1 MDEDNKPEEFA
12 YEQEDSESFLLTKKK
27 VGSNNESQTIREKI
41 VQETIDEFLSIKSEE
56 RQQECWSFGCK
67 AKPIAWVRE
76 IQFDMLG
83 DKAGINQHIV
93 STRDY
98 NGPVP
103 GFCPGHIAKGPTEI
117 AETVYWDRTEISLG
131 LRPRKWWVIFTDG
144 TKQGGL
150 CEVLNPKN
158 LKPSTV
164 DLHIKS

>member
-1 MDEDNKPEEFA
+1 MSGEEFA
-12 YEQEDSESFLLTKKK
+12 YEDEESGSFLYTKKEQGSNKEDSSIRGKIIQDKIDQFLT
-27 VGSNNESQTIREKI
+27 
-41 VQETIDEFLSIKSEE
+41 IKSED
-56 RQQECWSFGCK
+56 RQEECWCFGCR

-83 DKAGINQHIV
+83 DKAGINNHIV

-98 NGPVP
+98 EGPVP
-103 GFCPGHIAKGPTEI
+103 GFCPAHVANGPAQI
-117 AETVYWDRTEISLG
+117 AEAVYWDRTEISLG

-164 DLHIKS
+164 DLHIKH

>member
-1 MDEDNKPEEFA
+1 MDNDNKEEFIH
-12 YEQEDSESFLLTKKK
+12 EQEDSGSFVYTKKEIGSNDEYRTPRDKALQESVDSFLT
-27 VGSNNESQTIREKI
+27 T
-41 VQETIDEFLSIKSEE
+41 KSEL
-56 RQQECWSFGCK
+56 RQQECWFFGCNK
-67 AKPIAWVRE
+67 APTIWVRE

-83 DKAGINQHIV
+83 DKSGINQHVV

-98 NGPVP
+98 NGPIP
-103 GFCPGHIAKGPTEI
+103 GFCIAHIAAGPTQL